1 MSKKIWNYKEVIK
14 EFRDTKYRLYLS
26 DKYLKDNGCITI
38 EEESIAIEFPY
49 GIVYLQD
56 TAVEVLIK
64 RIKELEEKLKEH
76 GCGMTIT
83 SEPEPEHATEGLT
96 EDEREALREVV
107 RDYAYYVRNAGVGL
121 ILEPDVMRNRV
132 ELAEQAV
139 RKILGDEFG
148 AQTKKEP

>member
-1 MSKKIWNYKEVIK
+1 MMEDAMAKISIDEDLAREAMRALDDAAAAEWDANGASEVYD
-14 EFRDTKYRLYLS
+14 RYDTLGFKLH
-26 DKYLKDNGCITI
+26 
-38 EEESIAIEFPY
+38 IAL
-49 GIVYLQD
+49 G
-56 TAVEVLIK
+56 
-64 RIKELEEKLKEH
+64 

-83 SEPEPEHATEGLT
+83 SEPEPEPATEELT

-139 RKILGDEFG
+139 RKVLGDEFG